1 MNETLEFVVRTV
13 LIGVGATVVMDLWAL
28 FLKSAFNA
36 PSLDYALVGR
46 WIGHFR
52 HGKFMHESIHAAAPV
67 RGEGVLGWSVH
78 YLLGIAYAALL
89 LAIEGLEWARHPTLL
104 PALVIAWVL
113 LIAPYFIMQP
123 GLGAGI
129 AGAKTPKP
137 NVTRVRSAL
146 THTVFGIG
154 MYVSALLSAQLI
166 A

>member
-1 MNETLEFVVRTV
+1 MNETLEFVVRTA

>member
-1 MNETLEFVVRTV
+1 MNETLEFVVRAV

-154 MYVSALLSAQLI
+154 MYATALLIAQLI

>member
-137 NVTRVRSAL
+137 NVTRARSAL